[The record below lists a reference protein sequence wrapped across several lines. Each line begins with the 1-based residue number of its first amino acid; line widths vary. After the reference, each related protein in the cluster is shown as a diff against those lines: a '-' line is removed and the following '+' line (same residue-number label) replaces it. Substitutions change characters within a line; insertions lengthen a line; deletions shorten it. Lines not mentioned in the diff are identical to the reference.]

1 MEAGLIEMPLDLL
14 FNDWAEISLLI
25 ASYAK
30 PIVMVTVSVTVQ
42 SFWTRIAPGC
52 GVSLIRGNATNPGN
66 DMDPPQCVA
75 GSLGCPCRN
84 ARCDAGLACEGDV
97 CVEAEPEPE
106 PIGGMVMPPLG
117 GEIPGPGGM
126 PEPNLCDDFYYQV
139 CNGDNDCV
147 RDGYVCGP
155 VRPRCT
161 SSTCGCDPA
170 TGQAGVCTADCLQN
184 ARLCVR
190 EPDEPVGGVVMP
202 PIGGMD
208 EPNLCADWYYKTCL
222 DDNDCERAGYVCGAL
237 IEDRCV
243 ASTCG
248 CDEATGEAGVCTR
261 DCLRNVGLCERAEI
275 IEAMGGNPAV
285 GGMPGPVAGGMPA
298 AGGMIEV
305 GGMPSGGGM
314 PVAGGMSADGGMS
327 AAGGMSVVGGQAMS
341 GGTRRWR
348 PESQPLVLSLVVCP

>member
-1 MEAGLIEMPLDLL
+1 
-14 FNDWAEISLLI
+14 
-25 ASYAK
+25 
-30 PIVMVTVSVTVQ
+30 
-42 SFWTRIAPGC
+42 
-52 GVSLIRGNATNPGN
+52 
-66 DMDPPQCVA
+66 
-75 GSLGCPCRN
+75 
-84 ARCDAGLACEGDV
+84 
-97 CVEAEPEPE
+97 
-106 PIGGMVMPPLG
+106 
-117 GEIPGPGGM
+117 M
-126 PEPNLCDDFYYQV
+126 PEPNLCDDFYYRV

-170 TGQAGVCTADCLQN
+170 TGQAGVCTADCLQD

-190 EPDEPVGGVVMP
+190 EPEPVGGVVMP

-261 DCLRNVGLCERAEI
+261 DCLETLACVSAQKSLKPWAEI
-275 IEAMGGNPAV
+275 PQLGACRDPL
-285 GGMPGPVAGGMPA
+285 PVECLASR
-298 AGGMIEV
+298 MIEV

-327 AAGGMSVVGGQAMS
+327 AAGDVRRRRSSHV
-341 GGTRRWR
+341 RWR
-348 PESQPLVLSLVVCP
+348 LADGGRRASRWY